1 MEDENKIDRLFG
13 ERLGEGNS
21 IPSDA
26 AWNAIQNKMAMAQ
39 PKSKRLVPIPFF
51 WFSAALVSGILLGTA
66 GFYMFQLKQEN
77 AELKRSIAAQQL
89 HFDNQL
95 KEMEQNH
102 FRSMERLEKQRNFDI
117 QLLASANEKAN
128 YNSGSQFSAVPRS
141 ATWSIPRSVS
151 HRTKRVDV
159 LWDTEH
165 GTGNSNTKSRNVAPR
180 SMAHRPKSIDHTDDA
195 WKTNH
200 GSNALQRNGNHQVNE
215 RQNVVGYNSNNG
227 IESGVAK
234 RNENINSSNGV
245 SDSNVTNKAQEQEN
259 SLVQNIAASSE
270 LVKIDSLKKEL
281 IDSGKVANKT
291 VVAAKK
297 KAPTLFGLPIALG
310 FYISPEVA
318 SRSVNFNNSST
329 DDVKNYKQNDKNKF
343 GFGAGF
349 SLELKLPH
357 NYFIRTGISYWNVGE
372 RNTSEYS
379 ITKMDTTYRPNNS
392 LKVTRP
398 DGTVAWVTGD
408 SAIVLVG
415 PTVNTPLGQKY
426 GVSAISEIKESVS
439 NFTSTVQ
446 NNYHYVGVPLVFGM
460 RLGRSRLHAGMY
472 SGVIANVLV
481 SSNKAVYSIYYDP
494 ESPEKYKQ
502 SYRQL
507 SRFSFVYWGGIDFE
521 YQLAPNWSVT
531 LSPNIKYSLTS
542 LYKNEP
548 EVKQLPYSVGL
559 LVGCSYSF

>member
-1 MEDENKIDRLFG
+1 MEGENKIDRLFG

-39 PKSKRLVPIPFF
+39 PKSKRLVPIPFL

-77 AELKRSIAAQQL
+77 TELKRSIAAQQL
-89 HFDNQL
+89 HFDNQI
-95 KEMEQNH
+95 KEIEQNH
-102 FRSMERLEKQRNFDI
+102 FRSMERLEKQRNSDN

-128 YNSGSQFSAVPRS
+128 YNSANQFSAV
-141 ATWSIPRSVS
+141 PRSVS

-165 GTGNSNTKSRNVAPR
+165 GTGNLNTKSRNVAPR
-180 SMAHRPKSIDHTDDA
+180 SVAHRPKSIDHTDDA

-200 GSNALQRNGNHQVNE
+200 GINTLQRNGNHQGNE
-215 RQNVVGYNSNNG
+215 RQNVVGYNSNNSF
-227 IESGVAK
+227 ESGMEN
-234 RNENINSSNGV
+234 RNENISSSIGV
-245 SDSNVTNKAQEQEN
+245 ADSNVVNRARGNEN
-259 SLVQNIAASSE
+259 LLSQNIAVSDKPIVA
-270 LVKIDSLKKEL
+270 DSLKKEL

-297 KAPTLFGLPIALG
+297 KAPTLFGLPIAIG

-329 DDVKNYKQNDKNKF
+329 EDVKNYKQNDKSKF

-408 SAIVLVG
+408 SAIVIVG
-415 PTVNTPLGQKY
+415 PTVNTPLGQKF

-439 NFTSTVQ
+439 NFSSTVQ

-494 ESPEKYKQ
+494 ESPEKFKQ

-521 YQLAPNWSVT
+521 YQLASNWSVT

-542 LYKNEP
+542 LYKDEP
-548 EVKQLPYSVGL
+548 EVKQLPYSFGL
-559 LVGCSYSF
+559 LFGCNYSF

>member
-21 IPSDA
+21 IPSDV

-51 WFSAALVSGILLGTA
+51 WFSAALVSGVILGTA
-66 GFYMFQLKQEN
+66 GFYMLQLKQEN
-77 AELKRSIAAQQL
+77 TELKRSIAVQKL
-89 HFDNQL
+89 HFDNQI
-95 KEMEQNH
+95 KEIEQNH
-102 FRSMERLEKQRNFDI
+102 FRTMEQLEKQKNPDN
-117 QLLASANEKAN
+117 QLLTSANEKAN
-128 YNSGSQFSAVPRS
+128 YNSGSLFSVK
-141 ATWSIPRSVS
+141 TVPRSVS

-165 GTGNSNTKSRNVAPR
+165 GTGNSNTKSRNVEPR
-180 SMAHRPKSIDHTDDA
+180 SVAQRPKSIDHTDDV

-200 GSNALQRNGNHQVNE
+200 GRNELQRNGSNQGDGSRNIVRN
-215 RQNVVGYNSNNG
+215 NSNNG
-227 IESGVAK
+227 INNSESGIENL
-234 RNENINSSNGV
+234 NENQISNAAVGNESKDQGNLITQNRAVSSKLAKV
-245 SDSNVTNKAQEQEN
+245 DSV
-259 SLVQNIAASSE
+259 
-270 LVKIDSLKKEL
+270 KKEL
-281 IDSGKVANKT
+281 SDSSKVSNKT
-291 VVAAKK
+291 EIPIKK
-297 KAPTLFGLPIALG
+297 KAPTLFGLPIAIG
-310 FYISPEVA
+310 FYLSPEMA
-318 SRSVNFNNSST
+318 SRSVNFNSSST
-329 DDVKNYKQNDKNKF
+329 EEVKNYKQNDKSKF
-343 GFGAGF
+343 GFGAGL

-357 NYFIRTGISYWNVGE
+357 NYFFRTGISYWNVGE

-379 ITKMDTTYRPNNS
+379 ISKLDTTYRTDNS
-392 LKVTRP
+392 LKVIRP
-398 DGTVAWVTGD
+398 DGTVSWVTGD
-408 SAIVLVG
+408 TIGRVETS
-415 PTVNTPLGQKY
+415 VNAFPGQKY
-426 GVSAISEIKESVS
+426 GVFAISEIKESVS

-446 NNYHYVGVPLVFGM
+446 NNYHYMGVPLVFGM
-460 RLGRSRLHAGMY
+460 RLGRSRLHAGLY

-481 SSNKAVYSIYYDP
+481 SSNRAVYSIYYDP

-521 YQLAPNWSVT
+521 FQLAPNWSLT

-559 LVGCSYSF
+559 LVGCNYSF